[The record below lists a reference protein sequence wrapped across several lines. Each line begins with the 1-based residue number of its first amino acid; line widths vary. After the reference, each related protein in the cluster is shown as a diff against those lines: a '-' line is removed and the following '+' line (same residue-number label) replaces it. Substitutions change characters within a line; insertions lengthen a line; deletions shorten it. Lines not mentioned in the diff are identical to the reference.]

1 MIINNKIT
9 TFFTNLALIYINIY
23 YFCIHLLF
31 WKEKNLENYK
41 ESEAQIQKKVH
52 LYLSDPSKIYKTLS
66 GKRLQVLSP
75 GKINRLP
82 GPDFRDVALLIE
94 GNIIV
99 GDAEFHQK
107 SSEWIKH
114 NHYTDSAYNNV
125 VLHIV
130 FENDR
135 LLDTFETFIAP
146 SEEVLNQ
153 KLEYDTEID
162 FNSIE
167 EVQHF
172 ALYRLLR
179 KSVEAQRLLK
189 INTLD
194 ETLKETL
201 RYFIERYSSRRRRPV
216 YSTDSL
222 VSLIDILQGSYHY
235 DFLESLQD
243 GDSSYIPDKMLLLL
257 KNKISSE
264 GAHLRREIILN
275 CILPIAI
282 CLSNEEARIGLL
294 FWFWSTP
301 ALNSYGKLFDR
312 FPRIPQNYL
321 WQQQGMLELMKM
333 HGNKAKIDTDVIDKF
348 GFNEILS
355 FYKIGR
361 APEGTLKNED
371 I

>member
-1 MIINNKIT
+1 MFYGN
-9 TFFTNLALIYINIY
+9 FY

-31 WKEKNLENYK
+31 RNEKKLENCK
-41 ESEAQIQKKVH
+41 ENEVQIQKKVH
-52 LYLSDPSKIYKTLS
+52 KYLSDPSKIYTTLS
-66 GKRLQVLSP
+66 GKRLQILSP

-82 GPDFRDVALLIE
+82 GPDFRDMALLIE
-94 GNIIV
+94 GNIII

-107 SSEWIKH
+107 SSEWMLH
-114 NHYTDSAYNNV
+114 NHHKDNAYNKV

-135 LLDTFETFIAP
+135 LMDIFETFIAP
-146 SEEVLNQ
+146 REEVLSQ
-153 KLEYDTEID
+153 ELQYDTEID
-162 FNSIE
+162 FDSID
-167 EVQHF
+167 EVQQF

-179 KSVEAQRLLK
+179 KSAEAQRLLK
-189 INTLD
+189 LNTLD
-194 ETLKETL
+194 EALKETL
-201 RYFIERYSSRRRRPV
+201 RYFIERYTSRRRRPV

-222 VSLIDILQGSYHY
+222 VGLIDILPGTYHY

-257 KNKISSE
+257 KNKISNE

-282 CLSNEEARIGLL
+282 CLANEEARIGLL

-321 WQQQGMLELMKM
+321 WQQQGMLELIKM
-333 HGNKAKIDTDVIDKF
+333 HGNKAKIDTDVLDKF
-348 GFNEILS
+348 GFDEILS

-361 APEGTLKNED
+361 APEGTLINIE

>member
-1 MIINNKIT
+1 MKK
-9 TFFTNLALIYINIY
+9 A
-23 YFCIHLLF
+23 
-31 WKEKNLENYK
+31 LENIK
-41 ESEAQIQKKVH
+41 ETEVQIQKKVH
-52 LYLSDPSKIYKTLS
+52 LYLSDPSKIYNTLS

-82 GPDFRDVALLIE
+82 GPDFLDMALMIE
-94 GNIIV
+94 GNIII

-107 SSEWIKH
+107 SSEWITH
-114 NHYTDSAYNNV
+114 NHNKDNAYNKV

-135 LLDTFETFIAP
+135 LLDKFETFIAP
-146 SEEVLNQ
+146 KEEVLSQ
-153 KLEYDTEID
+153 ELQYDTEID
-162 FNSIE
+162 FDSIE

-179 KSVEAQRLLK
+179 KSAEDQRLLK
-189 INTLD
+189 VKSLD

-201 RYFIERYSSRRRRPV
+201 RYFLERYTSRRRRPV
-216 YSTDSL
+216 YTTDSL
-222 VSLIDILQGSYHY
+222 VGLYDILPGSYHY
-235 DFLESLQD
+235 DFLESLQE
-243 GDSSYIPDKMLLLL
+243 GDSSYIADKMLLLL
-257 KNKISSE
+257 KNKISNE

-282 CLSNEEARIGLL
+282 CIANEEARIGLL

-333 HGNKAKIDTDVIDKF
+333 HGKKAAIDTEIVDRL

-361 APEGTLKNED
+361 APESTLG

>member
-1 MIINNKIT
+1 
-9 TFFTNLALIYINIY
+9 
-23 YFCIHLLF
+23 
-31 WKEKNLENYK
+31 LENVK
-41 ESEAQIQKKVH
+41 ENEVQIQKKVH
-52 LYLSDPSKIYKTLS
+52 QYLSDPSKIYQTVS
-66 GKRLQVLSP
+66 GKRLQVLSL

-82 GPDFRDVALLIE
+82 GPDYRDIALLID
-94 GNIIV
+94 GNIII
-99 GDAEFHQK
+99 GDAEFHKK
-107 SSEWIKH
+107 SSEWIIH
-114 NHYTDSAYNNV
+114 NHNNDKAYNNV
-125 VLHIV
+125 ILHIV
-130 FENDR
+130 FENDKLFDR
-135 LLDTFETFIAP
+135 FETFIAP
-146 SEEVLNQ
+146 RDEILSQEL
-153 KLEYDTEID
+153 LSSSTID
-162 FNSIE
+162 FDSIE

-179 KSVEAQRLLK
+179 KSAEAQRLLK
-189 INTLD
+189 VKSLD

-201 RYFIERYSSRRRRPV
+201 RYFLERYTSRRRRPI

-222 VSLIDILQGSYHY
+222 ADLIEVLPGSYQY
-235 DFLESLQD
+235 DFLESLQE
-243 GDSSYIPDKMLLLL
+243 GDSSYIPDKMFLLL
-257 KNKISSE
+257 KNKISTE

-282 CLSNEEARIGLL
+282 CLANETARIGLL

-361 APEGTLKNED
+361 VPEGTLENNNE
-371 I
+371 